1 MDRDTWIFIGF
12 IISALIFTMIVYFAL
27 STAIPVG
34 TLIFLI
40 IPFTWNCIVKKRSA
54 KYLGFTFNDFF
65 RNVGLGVLIAFVLIG
80 FIIIIELNFQ
90 IESSIKDLMVKSR
103 SPAFT
108 FLKIFPFP
116 QCVLM
121 FFIYNLL
128 VQAFGEELFFRGFIL
143 KELLNRIREYAAI
156 TISAL
161 FFGVIHLP
169 LLIIIPGLV
178 SAFFVINSVLVGII
192 FAYIF
197 VKRGSLIPSWVAH
210 TIANTFALI
219 FI

>member
-1 MDRDTWIFIGF
+1 MF
-12 IISALIFTMIVYFAL
+12 
-27 STAIPVG
+27 
-34 TLIFLI
+34 
-40 IPFTWNCIVKKRSA
+40 
-54 KYLGFTFNDFF
+54 
-65 RNVGLGVLIAFVLIG
+65 LIAFVLIG

-128 VQAFGEELFFRGFIL
+128 VQAFGEEFFFRGFIL

-156 TISAL
+156 AISAL
-161 FFGVIHLP
+161 FFGRSIYHFLSLSRDWSVHFS
-169 LLIIIPGLV
+169 LLIV
-178 SAFFVINSVLVGII
+178 S
-192 FAYIF
+192 
-197 VKRGSLIPSWVAH
+197 
-210 TIANTFALI
+210 
-219 FI
+219 